1 MYYNNTPYSIENYSE
16 SSVNKSKNSKYEL
29 MCQIQQ
35 ASFAAYD
42 LQLYLDTHPDCKEAL
57 ELYTKL
63 NATVA
68 SLRQDY
74 ENYKRSKIRR
84 RRREYALDLGSDC
97 DLPIGRRSG
106 IPSCKSSERRWRS
119 NVGA

>member
-57 ELYTKL
+57 ELYTQL

-74 ENYKRSKIRR
+74 ENYYGPLKASSSPNEVPFKWADTCYEWPWSKVW
-84 RRREYALDLGSDC
+84 E
-97 DLPIGRRSG
+97 
-106 IPSCKSSERRWRS
+106 
-119 NVGA
+119 V

>member
-1 MYYNNTPYSIENYSE
+1 MYYPNTPYCIDNMTENIARRY
-16 SSVNKSKNSKYEL
+16 NNNSKDEL

-42 LQLYLDTHPDCKEAL
+42 LQLYLDTHPDCAEAL

-68 SLRQDY
+68 SLKQDY
-74 ENYKRSKIRR
+74 ENAYGPLRAANSP
-84 RRREYALDLGSDC
+84 C
-97 DLPIGRRSG
+97 DTPFKWADTCYEW
-106 IPSCKSSERRWRS
+106 PWAKNKE
-119 NVGA
+119 V

>member
-1 MYYNNTPYSIENYSE
+1 MYYNNTPYSIEN
-16 SSVNKSKNSKYEL
+16 SSDISINKSNSSKNEL
-29 MCQIQQ
+29 MCKIQQ

-42 LQLYLDTHPDCKEAL
+42 LQLYLDTHPDCKDAL

-74 ENYKRSKIRR
+74 ENSYGPLK
-84 RRREYALDLGSDC
+84 AT
-97 DLPIGRRSG
+97 
-106 IPSCKSSERRWRS
+106 SSLNDVPFKWVDNCYEWPWAK
-119 NVGA
+119 NWEV